1 MNLWT
6 VCLTGE
12 KLYLQVLQLPVI
24 NKIDFCYVLQ
34 ARLVFYVAGY
44 WNKTKKRKK
53 RERESCNL
61 KTYNL
66 LWSSTFCCVELYKK
80 CRETIWKRNKYT
92 NTNTKTN
99 NETEELITIC
109 VYHLTNS
116 SWMEEVEQKLLIKL
130 IEHFLIRAALS
141 Q

>member
-44 WNKTKKRKK
+44 WNKTKKKEKERK
-53 RERESCNL
+53 REL
-61 KTYNL
+61 QFKD
-66 LWSSTFCCVELYKK
+66 
-80 CRETIWKRNKYT
+80 I
-92 NTNTKTN
+92 
-99 NETEELITIC
+99 
-109 VYHLTNS
+109 
-116 SWMEEVEQKLLIKL
+116 
-130 IEHFLIRAALS
+130 
-141 Q
+141 